1 MKLPMVYWG
10 AEIVILSLDLLLVA
24 MGSSL
29 TNFVAFESSDDFWL
43 SSGNQGQKSEKGYIV
58 NFYNFHTVELTWKK
72 VVFLEQ

>member
-1 MKLPMVYWG
+1 MVYWG

-29 TNFVAFESSDDFWL
+29 TNFVAYESSDDFWL
-43 SSGNQGQKSEKGYIV
+43 SSGNQGQKLVKKNSKLLQFSHCGCG
-58 NFYNFHTVELTWKK
+58 LTWKK

>member
-29 TNFVAFESSDDFWL
+29 TNFVAYESSDDFWL
-43 SSGNQGQKSEKGYIV
+43 SSGNQGQELVKKIV
-58 NFYNFHTVELTWKK
+58 NSYNFHTVGLDLLGRRW
-72 VVFLEQ
+72 FF